1 MCVCFISTNKCVYVL
16 QSLLIAID
24 GHSNTH
30 PGFADVCRQLSL
42 PSEPFHPP
50 RRLSFY
56 SVDLLILATDGLL
69 VDVPLMAC
77 QSSMNLV
84 LF

>member
-1 MCVCFISTNKCVYVL
+1 MCLRASVTVDRYRWTLKL
-16 QSLLIAID
+16 
-24 GHSNTH
+24 T

-69 VDVPLMAC
+69 VGVPLMAC